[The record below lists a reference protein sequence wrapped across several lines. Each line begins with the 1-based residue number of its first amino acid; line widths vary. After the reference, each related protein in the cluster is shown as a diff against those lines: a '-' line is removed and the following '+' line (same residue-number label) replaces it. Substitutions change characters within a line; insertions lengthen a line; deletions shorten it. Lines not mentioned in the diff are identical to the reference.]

1 MHGIFGVFGS
11 RWLRGFVAIGLAGL
25 GACAVAPSGGG
36 PTVPRASLTDTY
48 WKLVALGGQPAQV
61 ADGRREP
68 HLVLH
73 RDAARLAGSGGC
85 NRLMGQWRA
94 DGDALAF
101 SQIATTRMA
110 CPAGMEQ
117 EARFLAALGTVA
129 RHRIEGEQLTLIDAS
144 GVAVARLQAVA
155 LR

>member
-1 MHGIFGVFGS
+1 MHGTSGVIGS
-11 RWLRGFVAIGLAGL
+11 RWLRGIVAIGLAGL
-25 GACAVAPSGGG
+25 GACAVAPEGGG
-36 PTVPRASLTDTY
+36 ANVPRASLTDTY

-61 ADGRREP
+61 ADGQREP

-73 RDAARLAGSGGC
+73 REAERLAGSGGC
-85 NRLMGQWRA
+85 NRLMGRWRV
-94 DGDALAF
+94 DGEGLAF

-117 EARFLAALGTVA
+117 ENRFLAALGTVA

-144 GVAVARLQAVA
+144 GAVVARLQAVA